1 MDMVVVIKMG
11 DHTHGTY
18 FLWVPIIQF
27 YSMHMHVHIFKH
39 AILPIDSN
47 VTFFFY

>member
-18 FLWVPIIQF
+18 FLWVPIIL
-27 YSMHMHVHIFKH
+27 
-39 AILPIDSN
+39 ILQYAHDAHLQACMQLLLYPQC
-47 VTFFFY
+47 